1 MKILLHTC
9 CGPCTI
15 VPLREL
21 RGEGAEVFG
30 AYLNPNIQPYTEW
43 QRRLDA
49 LEALAAAQ
57 ELRLL
62 PEQPYE
68 PVEWLRS
75 VVFRERERC
84 RPCYHGRLRGAALLA
99 RRGRFDAFTT
109 TLLYSKFQKHDL
121 IAEIA
126 AAVAAEVGV
135 PFLYRDWRGGWADG
149 VEASRAMGLYRQPY
163 CGCIYSEWERY
174 APRQSRKTRPEPPT

>member
-21 RGEGAEVFG
+21 RAEGAEVFG

-49 LEALAAAQ
+49 LEELAAAEQ
-57 ELRLL
+57 LRLL
-62 PEQPYE
+62 PAVPYE
-68 PVEWLRS
+68 PVEWLRG
-75 VVFRERERC
+75 VVFRESERC
-84 RPCYHGRLRGAALLA
+84 RLCYHGRLRGVALLA

-109 TLLYSKFQKHDL
+109 SLLYSKFQKHDL
-121 IAEIA
+121 VAEIA

-135 PFLYRDWRGGWADG
+135 PFLYRDWRGGWKDG

-174 APRQSRKTRPEPPT
+174 APRPVGKGRPALT